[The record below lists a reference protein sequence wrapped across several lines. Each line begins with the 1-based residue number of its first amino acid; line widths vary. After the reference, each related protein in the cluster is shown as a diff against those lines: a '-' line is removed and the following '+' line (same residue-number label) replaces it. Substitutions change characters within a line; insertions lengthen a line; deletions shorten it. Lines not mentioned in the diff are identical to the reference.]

1 MYPFPVDHI
10 TLGVLLCFANPRVN
24 GHGQTHL
31 LIVALTFSSGT
42 YLGWSIEHNTGVSC
56 PVLLSVS
63 LLTKV
68 IALIYIPVRGILP
81 ASFFFSLG
89 VVFLHLQLC

>member
-1 MYPFPVDHI
+1 MHPFPVDHM
-10 TLGVLLCFANPRVN
+10 TLGVLLCFANPRVH

-31 LIVALTFSSGT
+31 LIVALTFSPGT

-68 IALIYIPVRGILP
+68 IALLYIPVRGIFT
-81 ASFFFSLG
+81 ASFFSLG